1 MRTGERAEPASVA
14 TCIVWR
20 PSGVA
25 PPPQPLLQAL
35 AARGIR
41 GMHCDNPYDA
51 FARLCSVVRRARS
64 DPHRV
69 SLLLV
74 DRDRLVGVGAVLD
87 ALDIYTP
94 SVVIWEYD
102 DQRGLQ
108 PQRADE
114 AQPINRVPEVQ
125 TMPGRPAATVQ
136 PPLRLSGQGQSDAA
150 LANEPTPGQI
160 LTDEELAML
169 LDDEPLADG
178 EDES

>member
-1 MRTGERAEPASVA
+1 MKTGERAEPASVA

-25 PPPQPLLQAL
+25 LPPQPLLQAL
-35 AARGIR
+35 AARGLR

-51 FARLCSVVRRARS
+51 FARLCSAVRRARS

-74 DRDRLVGVGAVLD
+74 DRGQLAGVDAVLD
-87 ALDIYTP
+87 ALETYTP
-94 SVVIWEYD
+94 SVVVWEYD
-102 DQRGLQ
+102 EQHGLQ

-114 AQPINRVPEVQ
+114 PQSIDPPPQVQSVP
-125 TMPGRPAATVQ
+125 RRAAAPVQ
-136 PPLRLSGQGQSDAA
+136 PPLRLSGLGQGDAA
-150 LANEPTPGQI
+150 VDNEPTPSQI

-169 LDDEPLADG
+169 LDDEPPA